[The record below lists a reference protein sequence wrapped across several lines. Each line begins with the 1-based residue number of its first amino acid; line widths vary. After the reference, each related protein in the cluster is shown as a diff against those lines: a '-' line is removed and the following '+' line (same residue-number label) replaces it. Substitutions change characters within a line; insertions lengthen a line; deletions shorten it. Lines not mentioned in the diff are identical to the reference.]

1 MANLTPALKM
11 TKAEIVYEWRYLT
24 PASPCSA
31 LLERHPD
38 LAH

>member
-1 MANLTPALKM
+1 MADLTPALEM
-11 TKAEIVYEWRYLT
+11 AKAEIVYEWRYLT